1 MINHPTTNV
10 PAGQTM
16 SGRARAN
23 KKTTPD
29 RQSSVK
35 RSLSCVSRSS
45 SCSILNSVDRMVAE
59 IAASSSPPLSGS
71 PNRQNFLPRSAL
83 HGLSRSCSQRRVD
96 RGRTC
101 SVAPMCGRGKPSLA
115 RPPACQ
121 DPPSLSRPRPIILA
135 TISIWSARAS
145 SAAHICDE

>member
-23 KKTTPD
+23 KKTTPVFGKTES
-29 RQSSVK
+29 QLCIEVA
-35 RSLSCVSRSS
+35 S